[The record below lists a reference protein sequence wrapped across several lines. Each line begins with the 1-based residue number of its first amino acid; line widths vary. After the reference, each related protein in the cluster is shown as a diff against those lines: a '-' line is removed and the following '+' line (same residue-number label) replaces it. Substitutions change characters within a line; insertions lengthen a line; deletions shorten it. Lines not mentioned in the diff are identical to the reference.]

1 MTHRRSSSTSPSGSN
16 GERLMCSSGRFTA
29 SATTSSLR
37 EYATTPVPGLFVRVH
52 SYGSCFQNHCA
63 NHLVKVCTSHPQTEI
78 GNSVHVPQKG
88 QIAIPTAKP
97 SIVKQSDGLKERK
110 ELFSS
115 LTESKDECAP
125 KSAGIRDN
133 PKIHSHFLERKNA
146 GSVITSIGIY
156 IPCVRP

>member
-1 MTHRRSSSTSPSGSN
+1 
-16 GERLMCSSGRFTA
+16 MCSNGRFTA

-88 QIAIPTAKP
+88 QIAIPIAKP
-97 SIVKQSDGLKERK
+97 SIVKQSDGTLIASN
-110 ELFSS
+110 SS
-115 LTESKDECAP
+115 L
-125 KSAGIRDN
+125 
-133 PKIHSHFLERKNA
+133 L
-146 GSVITSIGIY
+146 
-156 IPCVRP
+156 